1 MTLVARHIVMDQEKV
16 KCVVH
21 IISNDNLCS
30 CIDFWSL
37 SENENIVK
45 AYNYILPMYNNDN
58 KGYIF

>member
-30 CIDFWSL
+30 CIDFWSS
-37 SENENIVK
+37 SENENIDK
-45 AYNYILPMYNNDN
+45 SYN
-58 KGYIF
+58 